1 PELFIN
7 FDVTPGMTVFS
18 YTGIFVPILAI
29 SRAMIH
35 DEHMVYE
42 PEARLQKVVDYIH
55 YSPVKWKEK
64 LHTDE

>member
-1 PELFIN
+1 
-7 FDVTPGMTVFS
+7 MTVFS

-55 YSPVKWKEK
+55 YSPVKWKE
-64 LHTDE
+64 